1 MLLDIKDASNQILVK
16 KLLGTG
22 KVSRANVLFLQQKM
36 NSVLTDHHSPE
47 VKEAARGGNGPGF
60 YSSSF

>member
-1 MLLDIKDASNQILVK
+1 MLLDIKDASNQIMVK
-16 KLLGTG
+16 KLL
-22 KVSRANVLFLQQKM
+22 KVSCVNVLFLQPKM
-36 NSVLTDHHSPE
+36 NSVLTDHYGPE